1 MAEPDPTALT
11 AQLDAAVRQHLP
23 EKVGKLLR
31 ERLDQLEAL
40 EAQIATQAKRIGLLD
55 IKAKAAENIARRE
68 EDVARREE
76 DVAAVEA
83 ELAERQQ
90 DVAIKEAVCETR
102 EKTYG
107 DMKEITLA
115 VFANSKF
122 KYDYAESGMA
132 PVRDTAGYIS
142 QESTSRGGTVEGEG
156 APPAKCP

>member
-83 ELAERQQ
+83 ELAERHQVISTRLHAGRTVVRVLSHESPG
-90 DVAIKEAVCETR
+90 DGFEAVCPDLEDA
-102 EKTYG
+102 YFSS
-107 DMKEITLA
+107 LA
-115 VFANSKF
+115 GPSR
-122 KYDYAESGMA
+122 MA
-132 PVRDTAGYIS
+132 A
-142 QESTSRGGTVEGEG
+142 
-156 APPAKCP
+156 